1 MNLPGK
7 ERRHAY
13 NCYPN
18 RAASC
23 ALSTGQQHIEIT
35 VSPRRD
41 QMCDVSGVAGFAEKM
56 IGASERNEAFG
67 MLRSGED
74 AARIIDT
81 DDVVVWRVKNE

>member
-1 MNLPGK
+1 M
-7 ERRHAY
+7 
-13 NCYPN
+13 
-18 RAASC
+18 
-23 ALSTGQQHIEIT
+23 
-35 VSPRRD
+35 SPRRD